1 MKKFLKYLQTHYLLF
16 SFFMLYLIIPLIL
29 ICAGFLCAHSLEF
42 VSENIISVISGIL
55 AYIGTTILGMISVW
69 QNKQAFVVN
78 SRLMHLQ
85 RSEFE
90 KNKSSIIRFKQDC
103 QIQKEKLPDDIFEK
117 NNTTAIQNYYFLS
130 SNDYDD
136 KNQNCDCLTLYFES
150 MGHELNQ
157 IKISKIKVQNKKQS
171 TMFFQTKHQFK
182 TGFCY
187 DFEKQ
192 AYKLMILLMDN
203 KNMLEKYAKDQFK
216 VVMNIELLS
225 KANIQSNMHVTFCIN
240 DYQNTKSI
248 SDVFYY
254 YDNDEIT
261 QNR

>member
-1 MKKFLKYLQTHYLLF
+1 
-16 SFFMLYLIIPLIL
+16 
-29 ICAGFLCAHSLEF
+29 
-42 VSENIISVISGIL
+42 
-55 AYIGTTILGMISVW
+55 
-69 QNKQAFVVN
+69 
-78 SRLMHLQ
+78 
-85 RSEFE
+85 
-90 KNKSSIIRFKQDC
+90 
-103 QIQKEKLPDDIFEK
+103 
-117 NNTTAIQNYYFLS
+117 
-130 SNDYDD
+130 
-136 KNQNCDCLTLYFES
+136 

-261 QNR
+261 QNQ